1 MILAQPIAAA
11 LRRPLRFVWASNSDD
26 HFHIESV
33 DFLAFAERPIVSAN
47 GKAWPD
53 FAKEVGLTSGEHVQ
67 QALASQATW
76 SAIFVELPIAGRMM
90 PVELSAFPI
99 FSLEGTFE
107 GYRGFG
113 LCREPGEDFAPNA
126 DRPAE
131 RMPREG
137 RRPAVTPDGERPDG
151 ERNVL
156 PFPGAAERRPSLT
169 PVESSAF
176 AEIARAL
183 QARDG
188 ELEIETAAL
197 EAGPLAQAQPS
208 AGETT
213 IPHMDGQTPLAPESA
228 PDRQAGEREMASSE
242 RAIVSPLKRTDE
254 GQTAALSPVR
264 VGPSEL
270 FDELN
275 ADLSRRLS
283 AILEHVAALDGRA
296 DVATEQR
303 SREHLEEIRAAAVHM
318 RAVLQ
323 EFAAVPEQELRD
335 PQTSS
340 GADLNSIIQTCI
352 AAVQPQASSE
362 RILIRKSVSQ
372 EPARLRAEPAVVQR
386 MVMNVMAHALGVTAA
401 GGQIIVSSGVT
412 AQQGLVIRV
421 RNTGE
426 RLSGQRAMQP
436 VKQDGS
442 EQTLPSPE
450 VSLTL
455 ARGLVASIGGQ
466 FLVQTKSGRGTIVE
480 IAFPASLLVDS

>member
-99 FSLEGTFE
+99 FSLDGAFE

-113 LCREPGEDFAPNA
+113 LCREPGEDFGLHA

-131 RMPREG
+131 RMLREG
-137 RRPAVTPDGERPDG
+137 RRPAAPDGERPDG

-156 PFPGAAERRPSLT
+156 PFPGAAERRPTLS

-183 QARDG
+183 QARNG

-213 IPHMDGQTPLAPESA
+213 SPHMDGQTPLAPESA
-228 PDRQAGEREMASSE
+228 PDRHSGEQEMAGSDL
-242 RAIVSPLKRTDE
+242 AIVSTPKRTGE
-254 GQTAALSPVR
+254 GQTAALSQVR